1 MSGVIPPVIPPGLRQ
16 GLTPPV
22 MQGPLQQGMN
32 PPQQGLLAPSTQS
45 YGAPPLPNLEGL
57 VQPMRPVGERPTDH
71 QVIATLLPKRN
82 DHDIPDDPTDDLPPE
97 IRPYAAG
104 LRPTVQPPSSEWVQ
118 EIIYQRLGKEDHEIA
133 EINRYY
139 FGIARNYDEE
149 LSNQRVT
156 ASEYYNGK
164 GFGDEPALK
173 GRSQLVMTVVRDTIR
188 STLPSLLRVFTGV
201 EDPVHFEPISNEISG
216 NDKLATMLS
225 RQATDYARWALF
237 VANKGWVILHDALLD
252 ALTRKAGWVRWSW
265 GKRAQVRTEVA
276 EGLLLPQ
283 LQMMLAE
290 PGIEAQRIVRRPM
303 TMGEQQAL
311 QKVPEGQMYM
321 QQGGAPEYWS
331 ATITRSVQQAWP
343 VVESVPAECVWVV
356 SDAATVNEARGVFH
370 VRDVSVSSLI
380 EMGLDPHAVLT
391 AAGTGSMRAQGRR
404 EAIARDSAS
413 GHHMHGGP
421 PSDRAMGMV
430 RYIEGWIRCDADND
444 NKAELLHTHSLGDD
458 CQLIQ
463 WERTDEIPL
472 SCFTPYREP
481 GRIIGSS
488 VSDMVMDLQR
498 LQSRVMRA
506 TLDSLGQA
514 MYPRTVITLG
524 QVNMSD
530 VRQTAI
536 GSIIR
541 VAQQGAVQE
550 LVKPF
555 AGQAALPIMQ
565 LLEGV
570 RESRTGI
577 TRASQGL
584 TVDELQSTAPI
595 AVSQQTSAAQDR
607 LDMMARTLAE
617 TGLAPL
623 YSGLLRML
631 ARQQDRPNVIR
642 IRGEWVS
649 IDPRALGTM
658 WEAAV
663 EVGGKGMPMERLAML
678 SQIAGKQEQ
687 ILATQGLNNPLVGVP
702 EYRNTLARMLET
714 ANIADVSNYFKALP
728 PGWQPPAPQQGP
740 TAEQLLAM
748 VQQQKTA
755 ADLETDRAKAQTD
768 RSKALSDDDRER
780 DKAALDA
787 WVALYKIGAQF
798 GTPVPSLDEMRAA
811 MQPDAPSL
819 GLIGDLPPP
828 TSPQQPATGV
838 QGPQQ
843 QPKPGGS
850 PMTGMAPGGVG
861 GLGAQ
866 RPQAPMAPPVGS
878 TPPDTAQAVRRA
890 LAGQGLPTA
899 YGQIADRAVAGQVA
913 GMGGPSLPNPGGLGG

>member
-1 MSGVIPPVIPPGLRQ
+1 MI
-16 GLTPPV
+16 
-22 MQGPLQQGMN
+22 
-32 PPQQGLLAPSTQS
+32 
-45 YGAPPLPNLEGL
+45 
-57 VQPMRPVGERPTDH
+57 
-71 QVIATLLPKRN
+71 
-82 DHDIPDDPTDDLPPE
+82 
-97 IRPYAAG
+97 
-104 LRPTVQPPSSEWVQ
+104 
-118 EIIYQRLGKEDHEIA
+118 
-133 EINRYY
+133 
-139 FGIARNYDEE
+139 
-149 LSNQRVT
+149 
-156 ASEYYNGK
+156 
-164 GFGDEPALK
+164 
-173 GRSQLVMTVVRDTIR
+173 
-188 STLPSLLRVFTGV
+188 
-201 EDPVHFEPISNEISG
+201 
-216 NDKLATMLS
+216 
-225 RQATDYARWALF
+225 
-237 VANKGWVILHDALLD
+237 
-252 ALTRKAGWVRWSW
+252 
-265 GKRAQVRTEVA
+265 
-276 EGLLLPQ
+276 
-283 LQMMLAE
+283 
-290 PGIEAQRIVRRPM
+290 
-303 TMGEQQAL
+303 
-311 QKVPEGQMYM
+311 
-321 QQGGAPEYWS
+321 
-331 ATITRSVQQAWP
+331 
-343 VVESVPAECVWVV
+343 
-356 SDAATVNEARGVFH
+356 
-370 VRDVSVSSLI
+370 
-380 EMGLDPHAVLT
+380 
-391 AAGTGSMRAQGRR
+391 
-404 EAIARDSAS
+404 
-413 GHHMHGGP
+413 
-421 PSDRAMGMV
+421 
-430 RYIEGWIRCDADND
+430 
-444 NKAELLHTHSLGDD
+444 HTHSLGDD
-458 CQLIQ
+458 CRLVQ

-481 GRIIGSS
+481 GRVIGSS

-550 LVKPF
+550 LIKPF
-555 AGQAALPIMQ
+555 AGKEALPIMQ
-565 LLEGV
+565 MLEGI

-623 YSGLLRML
+623 YSGLLKML
-631 ARQQDRPNVIR
+631 ATQQDRPNVIK

-658 WEAAV
+658 WEASV

-678 SQIAGKQEQ
+678 SQIATKQEQ
-687 ILATQGLNNPLVGVP
+687 ILTTQGLNNPLVGVP

-728 PGWQPPAPQQGP
+728 PGWQPPPPQQGP

-787 WVALYKIGAQF
+787 WVELWKIGAQF
-798 GTPVPSLDEMRAA
+798 GTPVPSLDELRAA
-811 MQPDAPSL
+811 MQPDAPQL

-850 PMTGMAPGGVG
+850 PMTGIAPGGGG
-861 GLGAQ
+861 GLGAM

-878 TPPDTAQAVRRA
+878 APPDAMQAVRRA

-899 YGQIADRAVAGQVA
+899 YGQIADRAVAGNVA
-913 GMGGPSLPNPGGLGG
+913 GMGGPQLPKPGGLAG

>member
-1 MSGVIPPVIPPGLRQ
+1 MSGVIPPAIPPGLRQ
-16 GLTPPV
+16 GINPMAPQV
-22 MQGPLQQGMN
+22 GQQGMN
-32 PPQQGLLAPSTQS
+32 PPQQGLLAPNTQS
-45 YGAPPLPNLEGL
+45 YGAPPLPPIEGL
-57 VQPMRPVGERPTDH
+57 VRPMGQRPTDH
-71 QVIATLLPKRN
+71 QVIATLLPRRK
-82 DHDIPDDPTDDLPPE
+82 DEDIPDDPTDDLPPE
-97 IRPYAAG
+97 IRPYALG
-104 LRPTVQPPSSEWVQ
+104 LRPSVQPSSTPWVQ
-118 EIIYQRLGKEDHEIA
+118 EIVYQRLGKEDHEIS

-201 EDPVHFEPISNEISG
+201 EDPVHFEPISSEISG

-237 VANKGWVILHDALLD
+237 VANPGWSILHDALLD

-265 GKRAQVRTEVA
+265 GKKQQIRTEVA
-276 EGLLLPQ
+276 EGLILPQ
-283 LQMMLAE
+283 LQMLLAE

-303 TMGEQQAL
+303 TRAEQEAMA
-311 QKVPEGQMYM
+311 KTPEGQMYLG
-321 QQGGAPEYWS
+321 QGGPPEYWS

-343 VVESVPAECVWVV
+343 IVESVPSECVWVV
-356 SDAATVNEARGVFH
+356 SDASTVKEARGVFH
-370 VRDVSVSSLI
+370 VRDVSASDLI
-380 EMGLDPHAVLT
+380 EMGLDEHAVLR
-391 AAGTGSMRAQGRR
+391 AGGSAPTTQWRR

-421 PSDRAMGMV
+421 PNDRSMGMI

-444 NKAELLHTHSLGDD
+444 HKAELLHTHSLGDD
-458 CQLIQ
+458 CRLVQ

-555 AGQAALPIMQ
+555 AGAAALPIMQ

-631 ARQQDRPNVIR
+631 AKQQDRPNVIR
-642 IRGEWVS
+642 IRGEWIS

-678 SQIAGKQEQ
+678 AQIAGKQEQ
-687 ILATQGLNNPLVGVP
+687 IITNYGLHNPLVGVP

-714 ANIADVSNYFKALP
+714 ANIADVSNYFKELP
-728 PGWQPPAPQQGP
+728 DDWQPPPPNQGP
-740 TAEQLLAM
+740 TPEQVLAM

-787 WVALYKIGAQF
+787 WVELWKIGAQF
-798 GTPVPSLDEMRAA
+798 GTPVPSLDELRAA
-811 MQPDAPSL
+811 MQPDQPNL

-828 TSPQQPATGV
+828 TSPQQPATGM
-838 QGPQQ
+838 QGPQ
-843 QPKPGGS
+843 QPKPGPAS
-850 PMTGMAPGGVG
+850 PLMGMAPGQGG

-866 RPQAPMAPPVGS
+866 RPQAPVAPPVGS
-878 TPPDTAQAVRRA
+878 TPPDTAHMVRQA
-890 LAGQGLPTA
+890 LATGNLPTT
-899 YGQIADRAVAGQVA
+899 YGQIADRAVAGNIA
-913 GMGGPSLPNPGGLGG
+913 GMGGPSVRPGA